1 MLTSAGRQSGY
12 GAGVGGGQ
20 NFDANVYRCAACG
33 VDSSGEVSFI
43 QHIRG
48 KAHAGKAGRYG
59 FAGLL
64 VNDAGVIPP
73 LSFDPG
79 ANPMGPGG
87 GGDASVMSKV
97 NFTGGKKN
105 KAEVQIFRCRSCL
118 VDSAGILSYLE
129 HINGKAHIRKA
140 GRIGFSGLVPNDAGV
155 VPRLPEDPRDPFAD
169 QRGQAEADESSV
181 SMGISRDKEQLLRAA
196 LMSHSFDR
204 QNKGLEG
211 EGDGAGAAE
220 PDDDDD
226 DVCTKD
232 LPASGGN
239 MATPAEEKMLGGRP
253 MAQAFGGGGRPP
265 PRAGSDRFAPMR
277 MKLPVFE
284 WKGALLDALDKN
296 QVVVIQ
302 GETGCGK
309 TTQVPHYVLE
319 AAAEAGRPCNVV
331 CTQPRRISAIGVATR
346 VAEERGETCGRTVGY
361 SIRHES
367 MASRDT
373 MLLFC
378 TTGTLLR
385 RLEGDPTLR
394 SVSHVFVDEV
404 HERGLESDFLLL
416 ALKDLM
422 PKRPDVKIVLMSA
435 TMDTERFSAYFGGAP
450 IFKVPGRT
458 YPVKTLYLEDAFKLT
473 GHRIDP
479 RAEWSK
485 TGGGWR
491 KNKSSSSLSTLPRS
505 KSPEFGECGGEGKE
519 DTRPVS
525 AGRQC
530 MSYTHTHEHTHV
542 CHTHI
547 RTHTHTH
554 LQVSEK
560 ADWELEER
568 ELAMRYGRNYG
579 ALTIRN
585 MMIMDPGQVNYQL
598 VADLICSDVLYQM
611 RGGNFGPNGGGGG
624 NLGKQARYAGGQP
637 GQGQQW
643 PGQRGPGMSG
653 YGHENAVQQQE
664 QQVTPPPH
672 TNRNN
677 TQTQVVIILTLS

>member
-1 MLTSAGRQSGY
+1 MSQFTS
-12 GAGVGGGQ
+12 
-20 NFDANVYRCAACG
+20 
-33 VDSSGEVSFI
+33 
-43 QHIRG
+43 
-48 KAHAGKAGRYG
+48 
-59 FAGLL
+59 
-64 VNDAGVIPP
+64 
-73 LSFDPG
+73 
-79 ANPMGPGG
+79 
-87 GGDASVMSKV
+87 
-97 NFTGGKKN
+97 
-105 KAEVQIFRCRSCL
+105 
-118 VDSAGILSYLE
+118 SAL
-129 HINGKAHIRKA
+129 
-140 GRIGFSGLVPNDAGV
+140 
-155 VPRLPEDPRDPFAD
+155 RLP
-169 QRGQAEADESSV
+169 QGYY
-181 SMGISRDKEQLLRAA
+181 LR
-196 LMSHSFDR
+196 
-204 QNKGLEG
+204 
-211 EGDGAGAAE
+211 
-220 PDDDDD
+220 P
-226 DVCTKD
+226 
-232 LPASGGN
+232 
-239 MATPAEEKMLGGRP
+239 ATPEDCPL
-253 MAQAFGGGGRPP
+253 
-265 PRAGSDRFAPMR
+265 
-277 MKLPVFE
+277 LPVVE
-284 WKGALLDALDKN
+284 R
-296 QVVVIQ
+296 
-302 GETGCGK
+302 
-309 TTQVPHYVLE
+309 

-525 AGRQC
+525 VGRQC

-547 RTHTHTH
+547 RTYTRKHIY
-554 LQVSEK
+554 
-560 ADWELEER
+560 R
-568 ELAMRYGRNYG
+568 
-579 ALTIRN
+579 
-585 MMIMDPGQVNYQL
+585 
-598 VADLICSDVLYQM
+598 
-611 RGGNFGPNGGGGG
+611 
-624 NLGKQARYAGGQP
+624 
-637 GQGQQW
+637 
-643 PGQRGPGMSG
+643 
-653 YGHENAVQQQE
+653 
-664 QQVTPPPH
+664 
-672 TNRNN
+672 
-677 TQTQVVIILTLS
+677 